1 MIRHTLDIN
10 GYIYVADLYD
20 ADIDMPDEQHIKNFV
35 MLREFTLIN
44 NVVCDND
51 IYFIDTDIFSEY
63 IEDIKN
69 SDMEISDKIVFPII
83 NSKVS
88 GYSRHYNDYNPSYMP
103 ESLYKGDSYGFD
115 VYKLYQIKNGK
126 MSEKPVKCNR
136 MRIYHPHI
144 KQSLNAIVHI
154 DNYMNNIHFHY
165 ICTLLKNHETNSE
178 TEFRIDNNI
187 YSEYTDLYIP
197 SINDLFRVD
206 ENGNYL
212 TYYKEDLN
220 IVASTKNKEFINKI
234 LYNSDNITN
243 YKAVDGTQI
252 VPLNLLLQPFRIV
265 EEIDPVSEESVFAKL
280 YIKHNISI
288 IDNYITYPVN
298 ITITPYSYVDDMT
311 NIYIINENLQ
321 SVSESFI
328 TECTFRL
335 SAKLGFS
342 DGKISV
348 ISRFI
353 YPYMDKYIEL
363 YKDSPVTTPVLEAY
377 KYYNN
382 INPEH
387 YSVLIDS
394 KYKALYEDI
403 DNKESL
409 SDYDKETVIKVANKG
424 FSSDVEILKEWKRMQ
439 HELIEKEFED
449 EYDTSLNFIGF
460 NIKIAT
466 DTKLKNIIYN
476 HNETLKLEELD
487 DFCFKLDG
495 IFESWNQMPDHLI
508 VQCRFIDRILSIEIP
523 SNFVVIK
530 KEWFKY
536 MINDSGLW
544 RLSKLTYTND
554 NMKEIELNTNN
565 INFINNINCIIN
577 KESDNRSL
585 LHGGSRM
592 NNINSKLI
600 YRPIFYRTQE
610 LQNIKLRTGVTQNI
624 GINLV
629 QYMTKVE
636 TFKIVIENTE
646 YVESGRND
654 IYVIFSVPAANLKA
668 SSGIYNITNQDD
680 EYISSGNWQLY

>member
-20 ADIDMPDEQHIKNFV
+20 ADIDMPDEQHVKNFV

-63 IEDIKN
+63 IEDIKK
-69 SDMEISDKIVFPII
+69 SDREISDKIVFPII

-88 GYSRHYNDYNPSYMP
+88 GYSRHYNDYNPSYMS
-103 ESLYKGDSYGFD
+103 ESLYRGDSYGFD

-165 ICTLLKNHETNSE
+165 ICTLLENHKTNSE

-187 YSEYTDLYIP
+187 YSEYTDLYVP

-206 ENGNYL
+206 DHGNYL

-243 YKAVDGTQI
+243 YKDVDGTQI

-265 EEIDPVSEESVFAKL
+265 EEIDPITEESVFAKL
-280 YIKHNISI
+280 YVKHNISI

-311 NIYIINENLQ
+311 NIYIINERLN
-321 SVSESFI
+321 SVTESYI

-363 YKDSPVTTPVLEAY
+363 YKDSPLTTPVLEAY

-382 INPEH
+382 INPEN

-403 DNKESL
+403 DNKTSL
-409 SDYDKETVIKVANKG
+409 SEYDKETVIKVANRG
-424 FSSDVEILKEWKRMQ
+424 FSSDAEILKEWKRMQ

-476 HNETLKLEELD
+476 HNETLRLDELD

-523 SNFVVIK
+523 SNFVIIK

-536 MINDSGLW
+536 MINDCGLW

-577 KESDNRSL
+577 KESDGNSL
-585 LHGGSRM
+585 SRTSRI
-592 NNINSKLI
+592 NNMGSKLI

-636 TFKIVIENTE
+636 TFKMVIENTE

-654 IYVIFSVPAANLKA
+654 IYVIFSIPAMNIKT

>member
-20 ADIDMPDEQHIKNFV
+20 ADIDMPDEQHVKNFV

-63 IEDIKN
+63 IEDIKK
-69 SDMEISDKIVFPII
+69 SDREISDKIVFPII

-88 GYSRHYNDYNPSYMP
+88 GYSRHYNDYNPSYMS
-103 ESLYKGDSYGFD
+103 ESLYRGDSYGFD

-136 MRIYHPHI
+136 IRIYHPHI

-165 ICTLLKNHETNSE
+165 ICTLLENHKTNSE

-206 ENGNYL
+206 DHGNYL

-243 YKAVDGTQI
+243 YKDVDGTQI

-265 EEIDPVSEESVFAKL
+265 EEIDPITEESVFAKL
-280 YIKHNISI
+280 YVKHNISI

-311 NIYIINENLQ
+311 NIYIINERLN
-321 SVSESFI
+321 SVTESYI

-363 YKDSPVTTPVLEAY
+363 YKDSPLTTPVLEAY

-382 INPEH
+382 INPEN

-403 DNKESL
+403 DNKTSL
-409 SDYDKETVIKVANKG
+409 SEYDKETVIKVANRG
-424 FSSDVEILKEWKRMQ
+424 FSSDAEILKEWKRMQ

-476 HNETLKLEELD
+476 HNETLRLDELD

-523 SNFVVIK
+523 SNFVIIK

-536 MINDSGLW
+536 MINDCGLW

-577 KESDNRSL
+577 KESDGNSL
-585 LHGGSRM
+585 SKTSRI
-592 NNINSKLI
+592 NNTGSKLI

-636 TFKIVIENTE
+636 TFKMVIENTE

-654 IYVIFSVPAANLKA
+654 IYVIFSIPAMNIKT

>member
-20 ADIDMPDEQHIKNFV
+20 ADIDMPDEQHVKNFV

-63 IEDIKN
+63 IEDIKK
-69 SDMEISDKIVFPII
+69 SDREISDKIVFPII

-88 GYSRHYNDYNPSYMP
+88 GYSRHYNDYNPSYMS
-103 ESLYKGDSYGFD
+103 ESLYRGDSYGFD

-165 ICTLLKNHETNSE
+165 ICTLLENYKTNSE

-187 YSEYTDLYIP
+187 YSEYTDLYVP

-206 ENGNYL
+206 DHGNYL

-220 IVASTKNKEFINKI
+220 IVTSTKNKEFINKI

-243 YKAVDGTQI
+243 YKDVDGTQI

-265 EEIDPVSEESVFAKL
+265 EEIDPITEESVFAKL
-280 YIKHNISI
+280 YVKHNISI

-311 NIYIINENLQ
+311 NIYIINERLN
-321 SVSESFI
+321 SVTESYI

-363 YKDSPVTTPVLEAY
+363 YKDSPLTTPVLEAY

-382 INPEH
+382 INPEN

-403 DNKESL
+403 DNKTSL
-409 SDYDKETVIKVANKG
+409 SEYDKETVIKVANRG
-424 FSSDVEILKEWKRMQ
+424 FSSDAEILKEWKRMQ

-476 HNETLKLEELD
+476 HNETLRLDELD

-523 SNFVVIK
+523 SNFVIIK

-536 MINDSGLW
+536 MINDCGLW

-577 KESDNRSL
+577 KESDGNSL
-585 LHGGSRM
+585 SRTSRI
-592 NNINSKLI
+592 NNTGSKLI

-636 TFKIVIENTE
+636 TFKMVIENTE

-654 IYVIFSVPAANLKA
+654 IYVIFSIPAMNIKT